1 MNHRD
6 DPNTAIARAA
16 AMSLG
21 LRALAVIVAVGGLVV
36 AGAIAGIGSGGSVS
50 MAACVVVAL
59 VGVSLA
65 ALLWTAGWV
74 VQQVGP
80 VIATK
85 ASGAESVFDVASLAG
100 VAPAAETPPSEPVA
114 PPPSPSLEPAD
125 QIEQAAQRAN
135 ELMAA
140 GRFHLAKQIAEH
152 ISVRFP
158 QSEQAQAL
166 ARHVAPEADAFA
178 RQRRRQL
185 FEQVDHACANRQ
197 WAAGVRAAQQLL
209 TEYPDCPEAAQ
220 VAMRFET
227 LEANAHIA
235 AARELR
241 DQVRDLIERRR
252 YGEAVATAEDLI
264 GRFGETQAAGE
275 LRGQLERLRDLAS
288 RS

>member
-1 MNHRD
+1 MNHCD
-6 DPNTAIARAA
+6 DPNAAVVQAA

-21 LRALAVIVAVGGLVV
+21 LRALSVIVAAGGLIL
-36 AGAIAGIGSGGSVS
+36 AGAIGGIGSDRAGSL
-50 MAACVVVAL
+50 AAGVMVAL

-65 ALLWTAGWV
+65 ALLWTAGWM
-74 VQQVGP
+74 VQQMGRLVAGRPAGQSAMVGAASSAQ
-80 VIATK
+80 AT
-85 ASGAESVFDVASLAG
+85 S
-100 VAPAAETPPSEPVA
+100 PAETAVPTT
-114 PPPSPSLEPAD
+114 PSPTLDPAD
-125 QIEQAAQRAN
+125 QVTQATQRAN
-135 ELMAA
+135 ELMSA
-140 GRFHLAKQIAEH
+140 GRFHLARQIAEH
-152 ISVRFP
+152 IIVRFP
-158 QSEQAQAL
+158 DLEQAQAL
-166 ARHVAPEADAFA
+166 ARHVSREADAFA
-178 RQRRRQL
+178 LQRRRQL
-185 FEQVDHACANRQ
+185 FETVDQSCATRQ

-209 TEYPDCPEAAQ
+209 TEYPDCTEAAQ

-252 YGEAVATAEDLI
+252 YREAVGAAEDLI

>member
-1 MNHRD
+1 MD
-6 DPNTAIARAA
+6 YSDESTTAIVQAA

-21 LRALAVIVAVGGLVV
+21 LRALSVIVAAGGLIL
-36 AGAIAGIGSGGSVS
+36 AGAMAGIGSAQPGS
-50 MAACVVVAL
+50 AAAAVLAAL
-59 VGVSLA
+59 IGVSLA
-65 ALLWTAGWV
+65 ALLWTAGWI
-74 VQQVGP
+74 VQQMGRA
-80 VIATK
+80 IAAK
-85 ASGAESVFDVASLAG
+85 AGRSVATIAADQAA
-100 VAPAAETPPSEPVA
+100 APAPSEPSA
-114 PPPSPSLEPAD
+114 PHPSATLDPAD
-125 QIEQAAQRAN
+125 QMNQATQRAN

-166 ARHVAPEADAFA
+166 ARHVVREADAFA
-178 RQRRRQL
+178 LQRRRQL

-252 YGEAVATAEDLI
+252 YGDAVVTAEDLI